1 MSAPAAQAA
10 RRQGL
15 LWGLVG
21 AVVWAP
27 ALTLALR
34 ESDRLFDHAVFGAD
48 FASFH
53 AASRLTLGGAPA
65 QVYDVARH
73 WAAQTEAM
81 TTSGYAY
88 FLYPPLY
95 LLLCW
100 PLGLAPFFV
109 ALASWLSLG
118 FAACALALRR
128 IAPPQ
133 GPLAGLPPLIAAPAA
148 MMNAAHGQNAFLTTA
163 LMAAGGLA
171 LARRPVLAGLCFGAL
186 AFKPQLGLLL
196 PALLL
201 ASGRLRAFFAAA
213 GATAAF
219 ALAATAA
226 FGVEIWRAW
235 LDALPLARRVLED
248 GHVEPEK
255 LQSVFAM
262 LRLAGAPLDLAYAGQ
277 AGAAL
282 IVCAT
287 VVVAAR
293 RAQPLA
299 GVALVAAGAALTTP
313 FVLRYDLM
321 ILLIPLAWLA
331 RDGARAP
338 LRPWELAAAGLA
350 YLAPLVPLDLAAGTG
365 ALVAPPILAL
375 FFAMIARRVLA
386 NEKGEPEGSPQSP
399 APCAAI
405 TR

>member
-34 ESDRLFDHAVFGAD
+34 ESDRLFDHAVCGAD

-133 GPLAGLPPLIAAPAA
+133 GPLAGLPPQ
-148 MMNAAHGQNAFLTTA
+148 G
-163 LMAAGGLA
+163 AGGLSRDA
-171 LARRPVLAGLCFGAL
+171 GRATHAPERGPPQTSAVGRPPRSRGGSRFRRSL
-186 AFKPQLGLLL
+186 
-196 PALLL
+196 
-201 ASGRLRAFFAAA
+201 
-213 GATAAF
+213 
-219 ALAATAA
+219 
-226 FGVEIWRAW
+226 
-235 LDALPLARRVLED
+235 
-248 GHVEPEK
+248 
-255 LQSVFAM
+255 
-262 LRLAGAPLDLAYAGQ
+262 
-277 AGAAL
+277 
-282 IVCAT
+282 
-287 VVVAAR
+287 
-293 RAQPLA
+293 
-299 GVALVAAGAALTTP
+299 
-313 FVLRYDLM
+313 
-321 ILLIPLAWLA
+321 
-331 RDGARAP
+331 
-338 LRPWELAAAGLA
+338 
-350 YLAPLVPLDLAAGTG
+350 
-365 ALVAPPILAL
+365 
-375 FFAMIARRVLA
+375 
-386 NEKGEPEGSPQSP
+386 
-399 APCAAI
+399 
-405 TR
+405 